1 MSIDISKTSYHAAIS
16 HGVTLIENGPDT
28 LAEVEKDFLEVA
40 LAWVWDTS
48 VSIDLAKL
56 YTVNE
61 YTRELIVTLIA
72 GRVKFETLNQHHHA
86 SSLEKIWRNVTQTI
100 NLKNPPGKYFK
111 IEELDSFT
119 PLDNQL
125 SASFINNLSGI
136 IKMRLKN
143 LEEGRTLNHGMPY
156 TQEERD
162 ELTKRINNGQSIDE
176 LSEVFQRSR
185 LSIMKR
191 LEELDLLPSS
201 AIPDTSH
208 INETISVEE
217 SVQCESCGEEIP
229 AGRLQAVPNTRYCV
243 NCKDEDESGLERGTV
258 FPPVP
263 QGMRKNCPRCDQG
276 IVVVYQNKTDLNFF
290 LGCSRFPNCHWASD
304 LK

>member
-1 MSIDISKTSYHAAIS
+1 MSIDISEISYHAAIS
-16 HGVTLIENGPDT
+16 HGVTLIESGPDT

-72 GRVKFETLNQHHHA
+72 GRVKFETLN
-86 SSLEKIWRNVTQTI
+86 
-100 NLKNPPGKYFK
+100 
-111 IEELDSFT
+111 
-119 PLDNQL
+119 
-125 SASFINNLSGI
+125 
-136 IKMRLKN
+136 
-143 LEEGRTLNHGMPY
+143 HGMPY

-191 LEELDLLPSS
+191 LEELDLLPSP
-201 AIPDTSH
+201 AIPETSH
-208 INETISVEE
+208 INETTSVEE
-217 SVQCESCGEEIP
+217 SIQCESCGEKIP
-229 AGRLQAVPNTRYCV
+229 AGRLLAVPNTRYCV
-243 NCKDEDESGLERGTV
+243 NCKDEDEIGLERGTV

-263 QGMRKNCPRCDQG
+263 QGMRGSCPRCDQG
-276 IVVVYQNKTDLNFF
+276 IVVVYQNKTELNFF